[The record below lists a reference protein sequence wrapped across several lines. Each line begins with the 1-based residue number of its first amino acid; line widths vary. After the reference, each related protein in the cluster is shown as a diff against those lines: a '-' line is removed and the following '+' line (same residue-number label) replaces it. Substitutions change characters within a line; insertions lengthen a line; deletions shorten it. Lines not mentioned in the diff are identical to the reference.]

1 MSAMALVLAID
12 GGGSKTA
19 CAVARDGAILAEF
32 SAGPSNLVRISLEE
46 ARKALLE
53 AMHGACQAA
62 GVSLSELNA
71 VCAGLAGVGHDLIR
85 DKAEE
90 ILRSELKCPF
100 EVIGDMEIAFDGAFM
115 GGPGLVVIA
124 GTGSIAYGRNER
136 QDSAR
141 AGGWGSVISD
151 EGSGYWIGRRAVSL
165 CLRAIDTGQTTSLVH
180 HILNAW
186 HFAMRDDLVA
196 FCNSQPPPNFAELFP
211 VVLETALAG
220 DTVAQELLT
229 DAGSEL
235 AKLAKIVVRKLWPVR
250 VVVQVALAGGV
261 FQNSAVIRQVFEN
274 SLRSER
280 PDVRVRM
287 SAVKPLRG
295 ALYRAEKL
303 ATADP
308 R

>member
-1 MSAMALVLAID
+1 MPLVLAID

-19 CAVARDGAILAEF
+19 CAVARDGTVLAEF
-32 SAGPSNLVRISLEE
+32 SAGPSNLVRISPEE

-53 AMHGACQAA
+53 AMHGACRAA
-62 GVSLSELNA
+62 GVSLGEVNA
-71 VCAGLAGVGHDLIR
+71 VCAGLAGAGRDLIR
-85 DKAEE
+85 DKAEA
-90 ILRSELKCPF
+90 ILRAELKCPF
-100 EVIGDMEIAFDGAFM
+100 EVVGDMEIAFDGAFL
-115 GGPGLVVIA
+115 GGPGLVVIS

-136 QDSAR
+136 NDSAR

-180 HILNAW
+180 HLMNAW
-186 HFAMRDDLVA
+186 HFAMRDDLVV

-211 VVLETALAG
+211 VVREAAAEG

-229 DAGSEL
+229 EAGSEL
-235 AKLAKIVVRKLWPVR
+235 AKLAKIVVRKLWATR
-250 VVVQVALAGGV
+250 VVVHVSLAGGV

-280 PDVRVRM
+280 PDVKVRM
-287 SAVKPLRG
+287 TNVEPLAG

-303 ATADP
+303 AMSGQ